1 MKEQTRNLENGPLA
15 TTTFCILDRVF
26 SVRILSGYANS
37 GKYVFTIIPQGGI
50 FRRQSIHLRSDLFR
64 NICYMSSMYS
74 CIWNFNNDF
83 LMDEV
88 SAKYLREI
96 NSKLIKN
103 VAWNVRLDNLKRN
116 ANKINKNVK

>member
-1 MKEQTRNLENGPLA
+1 
-15 TTTFCILDRVF
+15 
-26 SVRILSGYANS
+26 
-37 GKYVFTIIPQGGI
+37 
-50 FRRQSIHLRSDLFR
+50 
-64 NICYMSSMYS
+64 MSSMYS
-74 CIWNFNNDF
+74 CVWNFNNDF

-103 VAWNVRLDNLKRN
+103 VAWNVSLHNLKRN

>member
-1 MKEQTRNLENGPLA
+1 
-15 TTTFCILDRVF
+15 
-26 SVRILSGYANS
+26 
-37 GKYVFTIIPQGGI
+37 
-50 FRRQSIHLRSDLFR
+50 
-64 NICYMSSMYS
+64 MYS

-83 LMDEV
+83 LVDEV

-103 VAWNVRLDNLKRN
+103 VAWNVSLHNLKRN